1 MIELIDICHGYR
13 TKDGYHTVLDHVN
26 IRFEP
31 GHSTAILGLNG
42 AGKST
47 LIRIIGGAERARS
60 GQVIR
65 TSSVSWPV
73 GFGGCFN
80 GSLTGRENLRFVC
93 RIYGADIKRVNAFVE
108 DFSDLGEYMDMPFKT
123 YSSGM
128 RSKLAFGLSLAI
140 GFDFYLVDE
149 AFSVGDVVFRQKA
162 ARQLQLLKEQAS
174 LIFVSHSIN
183 SVKAH
188 CDRGA
193 VLHNGVLQSFDNLN
207 DAITLYTRI
216 CHDRTLKAA

>member
-1 MIELIDICHGYR
+1 MIALRNIFHGYK
-13 TKDGYHTVLDHVN
+13 TKDGFHTVLDHVN
-26 IRFEP
+26 IDFEQ

-47 LIRIIGGAERARS
+47 LIRIIGGAEQPRS
-60 GQVIR
+60 GKVIR

-73 GFGGCFN
+73 GFGGCFA
-80 GSLTGRENLRFVC
+80 GSLSGRENLRFVC
-93 RIYGADIKRVNAFVE
+93 RIYGADISAVTAFVE
-108 DFSDLGEYMDMPFKT
+108 DFSELGEYMDMPFKS

-128 RSKLAFGLSLAI
+128 RAKLAFGLSLAV

-149 AFSVGDVVFRQKA
+149 AFSVGDVVFRSKA
-162 ARQLQLLKEQAS
+162 SKQLERLKAQSS

-193 VLHNGVLQSFDNLN
+193 VLHEGRLEVYEQLN
-207 DAITLYTRI
+207 DAIKRYQEI
-216 CHDRTLKAA
+216 CHVRSSI

>member
-1 MIELIDICHGYR
+1 MISLSHIRHGYR
-13 TKDGYHTVLDHVN
+13 TQQGFHTVLDDVC
-26 IRFEP
+26 IDFDK

-47 LIRIIGGAERARS
+47 LIRIIGGAEHPRS
-60 GQVIR
+60 GKVIR

-93 RIYGADIKRVNAFVE
+93 RIYGADIHRVSNYVE
-108 DFSDLGEYMDMPFKT
+108 DFSELGEYMDMPFKS

-128 RSKLAFGLSLAI
+128 RAKLAFGLSLAI

-149 AFSVGDVVFRQKA
+149 AFSVGDAVFRAKA
-162 ARQLQLLKEQAS
+162 TRELERLKSSSS
-174 LIFVSHSIN
+174 LIFNQQI
-183 SVKAH
+183 
-188 CDRGA
+188 
-193 VLHNGVLQSFDNLN
+193 FIPNLN
-207 DAITLYTRI
+207 P
-216 CHDRTLKAA
+216 K

>member
-1 MIELIDICHGYR
+1 MISLSHIRHGYR
-13 TKDGYHTVLDHVN
+13 TPQGFHTVLDDVC
-26 IRFEP
+26 IDFDK

-47 LIRIIGGAERARS
+47 LIRIIGGAEHPRS
-60 GQVIR
+60 GKVIR

-93 RIYGADIKRVNAFVE
+93 RIYGADIHRVSNYVE
-108 DFSDLGEYMDMPFKT
+108 DFSELGEYMDMPFKS

-128 RSKLAFGLSLAI
+128 RAKLAFGLSLAI

-149 AFSVGDVVFRQKA
+149 AFSVGDAVFRAKA
-162 ARQLQLLKEQAS
+162 TRELERLKSSSS

-183 SVKAH
+183 AVKAH

-193 VLHNGVLQSFDNLN
+193 VLFNGHLKVFERLD
-207 DAITLYTRI
+207 DAISEYVRI
-216 CHDRTLKAA
+216 CHAR